1 MSILKN
7 KKTRSVILVLSFLAF
22 LVLGS
27 AIVDLNT
34 FDFAYFIVIILTI
47 GRYIYIQNHEEE

>member
-27 AIVDLNT
+27 AIVDSNP